1 VNVTWGRIRPER
13 GDGADIMKY
22 LVNGT
27 LRATESRQD
36 FLARVKNRPLSDQ
49 AWELIRT
56 GVITEH
62 GFKTGERPGF
72 VFVIEGDSEDAVRSM
87 IAPFPLVREGWFDI
101 DVDPVSPFLSSL
113 Q

>member
-1 VNVTWGRIRPER
+1 V
-13 GDGADIMKY
+13 DIMKY

-27 LRATESRQD
+27 LRVTESRED
-36 FLARVKNRPLSDQ
+36 FLARVKNRPLSDH

-62 GFKTGERPGF
+62 GFKTGQRPGF
-72 VFVIEGDSEDAVRSM
+72 VFVIEGDSEDAVRSL